1 MTKSKTFVKISLR
14 DKLFVIINTY
24 NYLVNPQ
31 KNYVNVLMYQCTNV
45 PMYQCTNVSMYQCT
59 NVSMCQCINYLMY
72 QLVNWL
78 IATFSH

>member
-45 PMYQCTNVSMYQCT
+45 S
-59 NVSMCQCINYLMY
+59 I
-72 QLVNWL
+72 
-78 IATFSH
+78 I